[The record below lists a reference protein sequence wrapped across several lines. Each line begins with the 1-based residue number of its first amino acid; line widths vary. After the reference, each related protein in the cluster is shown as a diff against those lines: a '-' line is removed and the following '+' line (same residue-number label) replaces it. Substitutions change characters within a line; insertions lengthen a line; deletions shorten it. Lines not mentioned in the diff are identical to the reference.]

1 MVLRSLRGDRAF
13 QRLRKGRPG
22 RGRLV
27 AVRWMPLSSPPPVRP
42 NAKERPSKL
51 EPSPPYKAE
60 VRVGIV
66 VSKKVGKAV
75 VRNKVRRRLREILRR
90 MHLPSCELVVVAQ
103 PEAAGASFAELLRD
117 LTQALK
123 KAGLVQ

>member
-1 MVLRSLRGDRAF
+1 MPLTSPSPA
-13 QRLRKGRPG
+13 RPG
-22 RGRLV
+22 
-27 AVRWMPLSSPPPVRP
+27 P
-42 NAKERPSKL
+42 KERPPKL
-51 EPSPPYKAE
+51 ELSLPGRHAPHE
-60 VRVGIV
+60 VRAGIV

-90 MHLPSCELVVVAQ
+90 MHLPPCELVVVAQ
-103 PEAAGASFAELLRD
+103 PEAASASFAELFRD

>member
-1 MVLRSLRGDRAF
+1 
-13 QRLRKGRPG
+13 
-22 RGRLV
+22 
-27 AVRWMPLSSPPPVRP
+27 MPLSSPPPVRP

>member
-1 MVLRSLRGDRAF
+1 
-13 QRLRKGRPG
+13 
-22 RGRLV
+22 
-27 AVRWMPLSSPPPVRP
+27 MPLTRHDPH
-42 NAKERPSKL
+42 L
-51 EPSPPYKAE
+51 EPSTHE

-90 MHLPSCELVVVAQ
+90 THLPPCELVVVAQ
-103 PEAAGASFAELLRD
+103 PEAANASYAELLRD

>member
-1 MVLRSLRGDRAF
+1 
-13 QRLRKGRPG
+13 
-22 RGRLV
+22 
-27 AVRWMPLSSPPPVRP
+27 MPLSSPPPVRP
-42 NAKERPSKL
+42 NAKERSSKL

-75 VRNKVRRRLREILRR
+75 VHNKVRRRLREILRR

>member
-1 MVLRSLRGDRAF
+1 MGLRSLRGDRAF

-27 AVRWMPLSSPPPVRP
+27 AVRWMPPSPARHRP
-42 NAKERPSKL
+42 ERPG
-51 EPSPPYKAE
+51 EAE

-90 MHLPSCELVVVAQ
+90 MHLPPCELVVVAQ

>member
-1 MVLRSLRGDRAF
+1 
-13 QRLRKGRPG
+13 
-22 RGRLV
+22 
-27 AVRWMPLSSPPPVRP
+27 MPLSSPPPVRP

-51 EPSPPYKAE
+51 ELSPPYKAE